1 MEYKGIYY
9 GDNKIQKFYEYGAH
23 FKYSELY
30 KKLEI
35 LKGIDEDDNKC
46 LIRVKSND
54 NPHQILYINDKVK
67 NILRSRNNNN
77 NNLYYNNPNTQNLNS
92 TKAVH
97 IFKTRKKSANI
108 PTNEIN
114 YEKVD
119 SLQNIKTNN
128 NIYNNNQINES
139 IKNNYIANNS
149 TRNRITNYIYQ
160 NKTTNNYINLLSQNS
175 NNNNN
180 NFHNNNSQKNNTKN
194 NNQNLRSR
202 NMNLNINYIKS
213 VEDKLNKF
221 ITTREKNYIN
231 NDALLNK
238 NQNQQNKKLSYISPH
253 FMKKKLNI
261 NLSSSKYINKNL
273 INNKLNPERINSGD
287 NIFVKNYEFIR
298 NYKFYK

>member
-46 LIRVKSND
+46 LCRVKSND

-77 NNLYYNNPNTQNLNS
+77 NYYNNPNTQNLNS

-139 IKNNYIANNS
+139 IKNNYISNNS
-149 TRNRITNYIYQ
+149 TRNRITNYIYH
-160 NKTTNNYINLLSQNS
+160 KTDNNYINFLNQNS
-175 NNNNN
+175 NNNTKYNN
-180 NFHNNNSQKNNTKN
+180 THYNNSQRNIIKT
-194 NNQNLRSR
+194 NNQSLRSR
-202 NMNLNINYIKS
+202 NINLNINFIKS
-213 VEDKLNKF
+213 VEDKINNY

-231 NDALLNK
+231 NDSLFNK
-238 NQNQQNKKLSYISPH
+238 THNQKNKKISYISPLSRE
-253 FMKKKLNI
+253 KKLNI
-261 NLSSSKYINKNL
+261 NLPSSKYINKNL
-273 INNKLNPERINSGD
+273 INSKLNPERFNSGD
-287 NIFVKNYEFIR
+287 NIFVKNYEYIR
-298 NYKFYK
+298 NYNFYK

>member
-77 NNLYYNNPNTQNLNS
+77 NNFYYNNPNTQNLNP
-92 TKAVH
+92 TNAVH

-108 PTNEIN
+108 PINDIN
-114 YEKVD
+114 YEKLD
-119 SLQNIKTNN
+119 SLKNIKINN

-139 IKNNYIANNS
+139 LKNNYIINNS

-160 NKTTNNYINLLSQNS
+160 NKTTNNYINMLSQNS

-238 NQNQQNKKLSYISPH
+238 NQNQQNKILSYISPH

>member
-46 LIRVKSND
+46 LSRVKSND

-139 IKNNYIANNS
+139 IKNNYIVNNS

-238 NQNQQNKKLSYISPH
+238 NQNQQNKKLSYISPY

>member
-46 LIRVKSND
+46 LCRVKSND

-139 IKNNYIANNS
+139 IKNNYIVNNS